1 MRASAAAAI
10 LLFGSTLGAQAAPK
24 ALYVDPPR
32 DAKHPAHTEVLHVPS
47 GGVRINGLAH
57 IAAGARA
64 HPTFVFLHGLP
75 GFEKGQDLAQA
86 LRRAGWNAV
95 IVNYRGSWGSPGLF
109 GFDHAVE
116 DAAAVLAYLRDTA
129 NARTLSVDTARIV
142 VGGHSMG
149 GWVAARTAA
158 RDPRLRGA
166 VLISAADIGLLGT
179 MKRAEAVPFMA
190 DNMETL
196 VGGTAE
202 SFADDLIAG
211 AERRR
216 LTATA
221 PQLVRMP
228 LLVLTADDGL
238 AAHSDSL
245 VAAIRR
251 LGGTRVTT
259 VHAPTDHAWS
269 DRRVTLMSAV
279 LRWLDRL
286 PTAER
291 TR

>member
-1 MRASAAAAI
+1 
-10 LLFGSTLGAQAAPK
+10 
-24 ALYVDPPR
+24 
-32 DAKHPAHTEVLHVPS
+32 
-47 GGVRINGLAH
+47 VRINGLAH
-57 IAAGARA
+57 IAAGARP

-95 IVNYRGSWGSPGLF
+95 TFNYRGSWGSPGLF
-109 GFDHAVE
+109 GFDHTVE
-116 DAAAVLAYLRDTA
+116 DAAAVLAFLRDTA
-129 NARTLSVDTARIV
+129 KARTLSVDTARIV

-149 GWVAARTAA
+149 GWVAALTAA
-158 RDPRLRGA
+158 RDPGLRGA
-166 VLISAADIGLLGT
+166 VLISAADLGLVGT

-216 LTATA
+216 LAAVA
-221 PQLVRMP
+221 PQLVRTP

-251 LGGTRVTT
+251 LGGRRVSTL
-259 VHAPTDHAWS
+259 HAPTDHAWS
-269 DRRVTLMSAV
+269 DQRVALVTAV

-286 PTAER
+286 PTSER